1 MSTNSIQ
8 VLSETELLGRKF
20 TVYGTAE
27 NPLFLAKEV
36 AECIDYAKTS
46 KGKFDVSNMV
56 SSVDEEEKLVRTIF
70 VSGQNRE
77 VWLLT
82 EDGLYE
88 VLMQSRKPIAKEFKK
103 GVKEILKT
111 IRKTGGYIATKQDDT
126 PEEIMARALTI
137 AQATLAKREER
148 LKQLE
153 AQAEQQKATIEIQTE
168 EIKKAAPKVSYYD
181 NHLQSVNTQTSTQA
195 AKQIGMDA
203 EKLHKK
209 LKEIGIIYRQSGQW
223 ILHAPYSTW
232 GLHSTRTQTYTRSD
246 GSTGTS
252 VYTVWTTK
260 GVRFIIALYE
270 NDWDVKKAIK
280 QIKGELEPAA

>member
-1 MSTNSIQ
+1 MSTNPIQ
-8 VLSETELLGRKF
+8 VLSETELLGHKF

-88 VLMQSRKPIAKEFKK
+88 VLFQSRKPIAKEFKK

-111 IRKTGGYIATKQDDT
+111 IRKTGGYIATKSDDT

-137 AQATLAKREER
+137 ANETLARREKR
-148 LKQLE
+148 LKELE
-153 AQAEQQKATIEIQTE
+153 ADNQHQQAVIEEKDAKIAKIQPKADFAEAAF
-168 EIKKAAPKVSYYD
+168 KAEGKVD
-181 NHLQSVNTQTSTQA
+181 IGQA
-195 AKQIGMDA
+195 AKILNLGFGRNTLFGKLREAGIFFKDRNEPKQKYIDA
-203 EKLHKK
+203 GYFEMTLLPPIRRDNHPD
-209 LKEIGIIYRQSGQW
+209 
-223 ILHAPYSTW
+223 ILCQKVFCKPK
-232 GLHSTRTQTYTRSD
+232 GLAYINHLFGGKPSD
-246 GSTGTS
+246 RKISP
-252 VYTVWTTK
+252 
-260 GVRFIIALYE
+260 
-270 NDWDVKKAIK
+270 IK
-280 QIKGELEPAA
+280 

>member
-1 MSTNSIQ
+1 MSNNPIK
-8 VLSETELLGRKF
+8 VLSETELLGHKF

-46 KGKFDVSNMV
+46 QGYYDVSRMV
-56 SSVDEEEKLVRTIF
+56 GTVDEEEKHLRTIF
-70 VSGQNRE
+70 VDGRNYE
-77 VWLLT
+77 MWLLT

-88 VLMQSRKPIAKEFKK
+88 VLFQSRKPIAKEFKK

-153 AQAEQQKATIEIQTE
+153 AQNEQQQKQIEQKDTKITNLQPKADFAD
-168 EIKKAAPKVSYYD
+168 AAFKSEGKVD
-181 NHLQSVNTQTSTQA
+181 IGQA
-195 AKQIGMDA
+195 AKILNLGFGRNT
-203 EKLHKK
+203 LFKK
-209 LKEIGIIYRQSGQW
+209 LKEAGVFFNDRNEPKQKYIDAGYFEMTLLPPIHRDSHPD
-223 ILHAPYSTW
+223 ILYQKVLCKPK
-232 GLHSTRTQTYTRSD
+232 GLAYINYLFGGKPSD
-246 GSTGTS
+246 GKTA
-252 VYTVWTTK
+252 K
-260 GVRFIIALYE
+260 
-270 NDWDVKKAIK
+270 IK
-280 QIKGELEPAA
+280 